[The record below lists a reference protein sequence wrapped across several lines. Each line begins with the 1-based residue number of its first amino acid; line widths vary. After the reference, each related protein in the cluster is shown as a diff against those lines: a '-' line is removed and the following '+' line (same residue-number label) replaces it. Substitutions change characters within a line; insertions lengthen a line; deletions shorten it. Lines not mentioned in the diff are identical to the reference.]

1 MHKHSS
7 DKWQDRILMPFSAIE
22 LGCILFMHLTDIIS
36 IQNENGIE
44 IGSNSV
50 EQWESYELV

>member
-1 MHKHSS
+1 
-7 DKWQDRILMPFSAIE
+7 MPFSAIE

-44 IGSNSV
+44 IGSDSV
-50 EQWESYELV
+50 EQ